1 MEDVENTSVGTKDCS
16 KSMMQALTAIF
27 TTNDKDEN
35 AIMKTVQA
43 AGEYDRYVAFQNTF
57 TY

>member
-43 AGEYDRYVAFQNTF
+43 AGEYDRYVAFQ
-57 TY
+57 